1 LVLVIAGRVRL
12 HQAELEETV
21 RAGSVIAAASRTE
34 PGCIEYRYAI
44 DIEDPLVLQLFE
56 HWESAAALQ
65 AHFATPHFLA
75 FSEVLLRAADGA
87 AEFTRFEVSTAAP
100 LFGCCFHKC
109 GE

>member
-1 LVLVIAGRVRL
+1 MLVIAGRVRL
-12 HQAELEETV
+12 YQAEREEAV
-21 RAGSVIAAASRTE
+21 RAESVIAVASRAE

-56 HWESAAALQ
+56 HWESASALALE

-75 FSEVLLRAADGA
+75 FSEVLLRAADGM

-100 LFGCCFHKC
+100 LFG
-109 GE
+109 